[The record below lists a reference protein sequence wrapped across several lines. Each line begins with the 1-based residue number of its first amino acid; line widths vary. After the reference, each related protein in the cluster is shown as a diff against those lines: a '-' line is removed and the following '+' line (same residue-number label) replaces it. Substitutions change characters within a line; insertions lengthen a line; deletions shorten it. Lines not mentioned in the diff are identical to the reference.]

1 MAARSAFNS
10 QQKGKNAVE
19 RDTKTS
25 DYIAS
30 GFAKIDSDIATL
42 IEAFRKVLENLG
54 ETEAAA
60 LLPWQGGD
68 ADASDATNSPSI
80 EQSHSIAFQLLNMV
94 EEAASTR
101 TRRMREA
108 SGDAHKNPGTW
119 AYYLDRLKEQGHSP
133 EEIADFF
140 PGVRVEPV
148 LTAHPT
154 ESKRPAVLAQHRHL
168 TGLLELL
175 DNSHASPADRRRF
188 NEDLTVSLERLW
200 RSGEILTAKP
210 EVATERTGI
219 LFHLRDVFPK
229 ALPVL
234 DTQLRDAWAAA
245 GFPAAEIAS
254 HDNWPRIRFG
264 TWVGGDRD
272 GHPFVT
278 PSVTRE
284 TLMELRRSALLVIDR
299 ELKALASQLPL
310 SMTVQQPPDAFAE
323 RLAEIRLAL
332 GERGEKLEAQFP
344 DEPWRQYVLAIKA
357 LLPLQEQRDENAK
370 IVESPESYRFA
381 ADLDKDLDLL
391 NSSLVSIGADRIAE
405 NAVWPVRRCLDVFGF
420 HLAALDIRQNSHF
433 HDLAV
438 SQILAAAGLEC
449 SDFVNWDEARRVEFL
464 SEELKSPR
472 PFLYYDSD
480 IGPEADSVFG
490 CYSVL
495 RKHIQDYGAEGIGS
509 LIVSMTRSVS
519 DLLVVYILARETGLT
534 KWIDGQLVCDLPVVP
549 LFETQNDLEQ
559 SGRLIAEFLAHPV
572 TVASLKHQR
581 TLRRSMPAR
590 TSRPIQQVMIGY
602 SDSNKDCGI
611 MACQWALHKAQREVT
626 QAGEDAGVQIR
637 FFHGR
642 GGTISRGAG
651 PTHRFLDALPPKTI
665 QGDFRLTEQG
675 ETIAQKYANLYT
687 AAFNL
692 ELLLAGVTAVS
703 IEQHL
708 GKPAAH
714 SESDELWQ
722 TLADASTKAY
732 TGLVRAEGFIDFYST
747 ATPIDALEVTRIG
760 SRPSRRTGK
769 RTLADLRAIPWV
781 FSWNQSR
788 FYLPGWY
795 GVGSGLEALSIKEP
809 ALFQAMRDRLRD
821 SPVLYYVL
829 ANVETNLASADVEIM
844 TAYAQL
850 VPDEK
855 GRERFLGEILAEYN
869 RARFMLDE
877 VFQGSLESRRP
888 RMLKTLGLRADALRL
903 LHSRQIELLKA
914 WRAAD
919 TQDRVNDLLPRV
931 LLSINAIA
939 SGLRTTG

>member
-1 MAARSAFNS
+1 M
-10 QQKGKNAVE
+10 E
-19 RDTKTS
+19 RDIKTS

-30 GFAKIDSDIATL
+30 GFAKIDSDITTL
-42 IEAFRKVLENLG
+42 IKAFRQVLEDLG

-60 LLPWQGGD
+60 LLPWQGAED
-68 ADASDATNSPSI
+68 DASDATNSPAI

-101 TRRMREA
+101 TRRLREA

-133 EEIADFF
+133 QKIADFF

-168 TGLLELL
+168 TVLLESLN
-175 DNSHASPADRRRF
+175 DPNSSPADRQRLSDEI
-188 NEDLTVSLERLW
+188 NVSLERLW

-210 EVATERTGI
+210 EVSTERSGI
-219 LFHLRDVFPK
+219 IFHLRDIFPK

-245 GFPAAEIAS
+245 DFPAEEIAS

-272 GHPFVT
+272 GHPLVT
-278 PSVTRE
+278 PRVTRE
-284 TLMELRRSALLVIDR
+284 TLMELRRSALLAMDR

-310 SMTVQQPPDAFAE
+310 SMTVQQPPAE
-323 RLAEIRLAL
+323 FQDRLAAILEGLEEQ
-332 GERGEKLEAQFP
+332 GKKLSDQFP
-344 DEPWRQYVLAIKA
+344 DEPWRQYALALRA
-357 LLPLQEQRDENAK
+357 MLPLQEQRDENAR

-381 ADLDKDLDLL
+381 AELDRDLDLL
-391 NSSLVSIGADRIAE
+391 NDSLTSIGAERLGK

-420 HLAALDIRQNSHF
+420 HLAALDIRQNSSF
-433 HDLAV
+433 HDLAL
-438 SQILAAAGLEC
+438 SQILAAAGFAEA
-449 SDFVNWDEARRVEFL
+449 DFINWDEQQRVKFL

-472 PFLYYDSD
+472 PFLYYDSN

-490 CYSVL
+490 CFSVL
-495 RKHIQDYGAEGIGS
+495 RKHIQEYGAEGIGS
-509 LIVSMTRSVS
+509 LIVSMTRSLS

-549 LFETQNDLEQ
+549 LFETQSDLDQ
-559 SGRLIAEFLAHPV
+559 SGRLITEFLAHPV
-572 TVASLKHQR
+572 TVASLRHQR
-581 TLRRSMPAR
+581 TLRRSMPSR

-611 MACQWALHKAQREVT
+611 LACQWALHKAQREVT
-626 QAGEDAGVQIR
+626 QAGDDAGVQIR

-651 PTHRFLDALPPKTI
+651 PTHRFLDALPTKTI

-675 ETIAQKYANLYT
+675 ETIAQKYANLDT

-692 ELLLAGVTAVS
+692 ELLLAGVAAVS

-708 GKPAAH
+708 GQPETPK
-714 SESDELWQ
+714 ESDELWQ
-722 TLADASTKAY
+722 LLADASTDAY
-732 TGLVRAEGFIDFYST
+732 TGLVRAEGFIDFYSA

-795 GVGSGLEALSIKEP
+795 GVGSGLETLSKKEP
-809 ALFQAMRDRLRD
+809 MMFQAMRDRLRD

-829 ANVETNLASADVEIM
+829 ANVETNLASADAEIMSAYAELVPDQAIRDRFFGEIM
-844 TAYAQL
+844 T
-850 VPDEK
+850 EF
-855 GRERFLGEILAEYN
+855 E
-869 RARFMLDE
+869 RARYMLDE
-877 VFQGSLESRRP
+877 VFQGSLETRRP
-888 RMLKTLGLRADALRL
+888 RMLKTLRLRADALRL
-903 LHSRQIELLKA
+903 LHRRQIELLRA
-914 WRAAD
+914 WRSAD
-919 TQDRVNDLLPRV
+919 SPERVEALLPRV